1 MILVT
6 GATGKIGTEAVRLLN
21 SEHLPVRALVR
32 DAARA
37 PQNGSWSGVEIAVG
51 DFDQH
56 DTLDAAMAGVDTLV
70 LITPSV
76 PTQEI
81 AAIDSAVGQAVKH
94 VVKITNHK
102 ATDDSPVDRRRDH
115 ARVEAHL
122 RASGLTYTLL
132 APNLLMQNLFSM
144 APAIKQTHGFVM
156 SAGDGRSGMID
167 ARDVSAAAAA
177 VAADPASHE
186 GRTYLLTGPE
196 LVTYADVAVELSR
209 ALGEEIEYCRLTPDQ
224 HREAMVQAGLPEPV
238 ATSNAQVFGLIAEGD
253 AAWLSHDVTTLT
265 GHEPRSLRTFLMDHV
280 FAFKPTTDV

>member
-6 GATGKIGTEAVRLLN
+6 GATGKIGTETVRLLN
-21 SEHLPVRALVR
+21 SERLPVRALVR

-37 PQNGSWSGVEIAVG
+37 PQDGSWGGVEIAVG
-51 DFDQH
+51 DFDQP

-102 ATDDSPVDRRRDH
+102 ATDNSPVDRRRDH
-115 ARVEAHL
+115 ARIEAHL

-144 APAIKQTHGFVM
+144 APVIKQTHGFVM
-156 SAGDGRSGMID
+156 SAGDGQSGMID
-167 ARDVSAAAAA
+167 SRDVSAAAAA
-177 VAADPASHE
+177 VAADPAGHE
-186 GRTYLLTGPE
+186 GCTHLLTGPE

-209 ALGEEIEYCRLTPDQ
+209 ALGEEIEYRRLTPDQ

-238 ATSNAQVFGLIAEGD
+238 AASNAQVFGLIAEGD

-265 GHEPRSLRTFLMDHV
+265 GHDPRSLRTFLTDHV
-280 FAFKPTTDV
+280 SAFK